1 MAELFERAKLELLLH
16 GNNISENFKNN
27 SLYFYEQYTKSN
39 EDFKAIPISKM
50 VSGGFYFLHYQ
61 DESNWMKYSP
71 IFLAEYRKMGD
82 RIIAFGVNFNFIPLE
97 VRVLL
102 FDKYITK
109 KDFEDNKYIGV
120 DLQGIY
126 DQLRRLGFEYALV
139 EYDAVRIKIVHKVN
153 LSILPRFLYHQHPKN
168 KYDPMKL
175 MQIWETKL
183 AKREQRHKEM
193 TLSLLSDF
201 YDVNSEISEKYDVL
215 KGHIKRLQRNV
226 KKY

>member
-1 MAELFERAKLELLLH
+1 MAELFKRTKLDLLLH
-16 GNNISENFKNN
+16 GNSISDNFKNN
-27 SLYFYEQYTKSN
+27 SLYFYEQYTKTTKEFN
-39 EDFKAIPISKM
+39 AMPVSKM
-50 VSGGFYFLHYQ
+50 SNGGFYFLHYQ

-71 IFLAEYRKMGD
+71 IFLADYRKMSGKV
-82 RIIAFGVNFNFIPLE
+82 IAFGVNFNFIPLE

-102 FDKYITK
+102 FDKYITE
-109 KDFEDNKYIGV
+109 KDFEDNNYLKV

-126 DQLRRLGFEYALV
+126 DELRRLGFEYALN
-139 EYDAVRIKIVHKVN
+139 EYDVSRIKVVHKVS
-153 LSILPRFLYHQHPKN
+153 LDILPRFLYHQHPKN

-175 MQIWETKL
+175 MQIWEAKL
-183 AKREQRHKEM
+183 AKREQRHREM

-215 KGHIKRLQRNV
+215 KGHIKRLQRNI